1 MIRGTVIIKCRNT
14 AHLSENFS
22 PWKAEE
28 FYLRVSERGG
38 RAQGMDYQHILF
50 SLALIIH
57 AKFAHLFK
65 GCNFDTFF
73 MLLIR

>member
-1 MIRGTVIIKCRNT
+1 MIIKCRNT

-28 FYLRVSERGG
+28 LYLRVSERED
-38 RAQGMDYQHILF
+38 RAQGMDDQHVLF
-50 SLALIIH
+50 SSAVIIH

-73 MLLIR
+73 HALN